1 MPRRTPIQLAL
12 LAVGLVVWAYGQ
24 RAGDSRLTYVGL
36 AFFAVA
42 VVLRFFKPRDPPATP

>member
-12 LAVGLVVWAYGQ
+12 LAVGLLAWAYGL
-24 RAGDSRLTYVGL
+24 RTDDSRLTYLGL

-42 VVLRFFKPRDPPATP
+42 FVLRFFKPRDPPATP